1 MGKPHDD
8 FCGLLPINVYPQ
20 VKMGNNLLENLEEK
34 RNRPRLEG
42 SLSFNM
48 RFSGMLEPPGLWREL
63 AASRLCTRQGTT
75 ARAFYELAV
84 ASLRMTSL

>member
-48 RFSGMLEPPGLWREL
+48 RFSGMLEPPGLWRDLQRRDCVRGKVRPQER
-63 AASRLCTRQGTT
+63 SMSSPSPVSG
-75 ARAFYELAV
+75 
-84 ASLRMTSL
+84 